1 MPSDAAIRICF
12 LAATVLLMEDV
23 LNGCSIALSQT
34 PNPTQPPFL
43 DVRFLSG
50 VVVFY
55 IDDADT
61 LD

>member
-1 MPSDAAIRICF
+1 MLYRPVAA
-12 LAATVLLMEDV
+12 
-23 LNGCSIALSQT
+23 

-55 IDDADT
+55 IDHADT
-61 LD
+61 LG